1 MSTRWVDNDAF
12 GHVNNAVY
20 YSYMDTALT
29 AWLVDNGLLHPTDG
43 EHVFVVAENGCRFH
57 HELAFPE
64 PLEVGLAVGHLG
76 GSAVRWE
83 MGVFRAGEERAAA
96 SGFFVHVHVSREGRR
111 PVPIPPA
118 TRAVLAGML
127 DGKEG

>member
-1 MSTRWVDNDAF
+1 MVTRWTDNDAF

-20 YSYMDTALT
+20 YCYMDTALT
-29 AWLVDNGLLHPTDG
+29 AWLVENGLLHPIDG
-43 EHVFVVAENGCRFH
+43 THVFVVAENGCRFH

-64 PLEVGLAVGHLG
+64 PLEVGLAVSRLG
-76 GSAVRWE
+76 SSAVRWE

-111 PVPIPPA
+111 PAPIPPDM
-118 TRAVLAGML
+118 RAVFETVL
-127 DGKEG
+127 DAQGS